1 MEVAALSSVGP
12 IGRLSYPAGRLLEFS
27 ALPCLRPA
35 CLRSPYDFWA
45 PPVQRME
52 RVAATSPRL
61 ASRCLHCRLAGVGA
75 KAFLVYLD
83 TYTIRI

>member
-52 RVAATSPRL
+52 RVAATSPRCF
-61 ASRCLHCRLAGVGA
+61 AMQVVGA
-75 KAFLVYLD
+75 RAFLVVYL
-83 TYTIRI
+83 YSLYLSIL